1 MQLWSRIN
9 LKWQQESPYP
19 MDNSWQSLSA
29 YTPTEDFRMEG
40 ILISNNNLTS
50 KRFSYP
56 VSTTGRTCHSVK
68 QESVLT
74 SQLLTKIWSEYPR
87 PPCKV
92 IDDENFYNTVN
103 HHNMGNKLIGQV
115 SKFWQDEKRK
125 ERNESLGNE
134 ITERH

>member
-1 MQLWSRIN
+1 MA
-9 LKWQQESPYP
+9 ES
-19 MDNSWQSLSA
+19 SA
-29 YTPTEDFRMEG
+29 YIPTEDFRIEG

-68 QESVLT
+68 QEYIDITIIDKNL
-74 SQLLTKIWSEYPR
+74 KWICPW

-103 HHNMGNKLIGQV
+103 QHNIVNKLIA
-115 SKFWQDEKRK
+115 KFWQEGERK
-125 ERNESLGNE
+125 ERNENLGSE
-134 ITERH
+134 ITKRR